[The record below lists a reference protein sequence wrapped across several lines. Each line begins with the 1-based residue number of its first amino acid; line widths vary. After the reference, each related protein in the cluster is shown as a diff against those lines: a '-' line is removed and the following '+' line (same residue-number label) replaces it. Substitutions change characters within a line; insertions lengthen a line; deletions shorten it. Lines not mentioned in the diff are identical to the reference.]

1 MSDVIN
7 PAVPYRIPATSPR
20 LATVPKAN
28 FRDTLAVLFGV
39 FLPTIAKG
47 VIIRRPTMLAIA
59 DRLDLD
65 RRAIR
70 SMQRLRREYGSG
82 PVLLRIPGRS
92 LAIILDPEDVHR
104 VLAESPDPFATATPE
119 KAAALA
125 HFEPKVA
132 LISRGAERA
141 DRRRYNE
148 QALESHRPIHHMAD
162 HFLAVVA
169 SEARQLRS
177 NLRQQHNTL
186 AWKDFSEAWFRIV
199 RLVIFGEAARDDN
212 ELSSMMAKLRFTAN
226 WAFLRPQRR
235 SVREQLLARIR
246 SYLVRAE
253 PNSLAG
259 VMANI
264 PVTSQTAP
272 EQQVPQWLFAFDPAG
287 MTTFRSL
294 ALLASHPE
302 QASVARQEIKT
313 RSGPEPHQMPYLRA
327 TVLESLRL
335 WPTTPLILRE
345 STSATIWRNGA
356 IPPNTGLV
364 IFTPFFH
371 RDDERLP
378 WADSFSPELWIN
390 ERPDQQTCA
399 LIPFSEGPAVCP
411 GRQLVLLLTT
421 AMLAELLTDT
431 QVRLKS
437 PTRLTAGQPLPA
449 TLNHYKLRFE
459 LT

>member
-1 MSDVIN
+1 MSDAIN
-7 PAVPYRIPATSPR
+7 PAVSYPIPGALPSLT
-20 LATVPKAN
+20 TVPQAR
-28 FRDTLAVLFGV
+28 FLDTLAILFGV

-70 SMQRLRREYGSG
+70 GMQRLRREYGSG

-92 LAIILDPEDVHR
+92 LAVVLDPEDVHR
-104 VLAESPDPFATATPE
+104 ILAESPDPFATATPE
-119 KAAALA
+119 KTAALA
-125 HFEPKVA
+125 HFEPKMA
-132 LISRGAERA
+132 LISRGPERA

-148 QALESHRPIHHMAD
+148 QVLEAHRPMHHMAE
-162 HFLAVVA
+162 HFVEVVA
-169 SEARQLRS
+169 SEARHLRAS
-177 NLRQQHNTL
+177 LPQQHNTL
-186 AWKDFSEAWFRIV
+186 DWNDFSDAWFRIV
-199 RLVIFGEAARDDN
+199 RRVIFGEAARDDH
-212 ELSSMMAKLRFTAN
+212 ELSSIMAKLRFAAN

-235 SVREQLLARIR
+235 NLREQLLARIR
-246 SYLVRAE
+246 SYLAKAE

-259 VMANI
+259 MMAHI
-264 PVTSQTAP
+264 PATSLTAP
-272 EQQVPQWLFAFDPAG
+272 EQQLPQWLFAFDPAG

-302 QASVARQEIKT
+302 QASMARQEINT
-313 RSGPEPHQMPYLRA
+313 GSGPEPHQMPYLRA

-335 WPTTPLILRE
+335 WPTSPLILRE
-345 STSATIWRNGA
+345 TTGATVWRNGA
-356 IPPNTGLV
+356 IPPDTGLV

-371 RDDERLP
+371 RDNERLP

-390 ERPDQQTCA
+390 EKPDPQTCA
-399 LIPFSEGPAVCP
+399 LVPFSEGPAVCP
-411 GRQLVLLLTT
+411 GRHLVLLLTT
-421 AMLAELLTDT
+421 AMLAELLADT
-431 QVRLKS
+431 QVRLKT

>member
-1 MSDVIN
+1 MSDTIN
-7 PAVPYRIPATSPR
+7 PAVPYRIPGTFAG

-28 FRDTLAVLFGV
+28 FRDTLAILLGV

-47 VIIRRPTMLAIA
+47 VIIRRPTMLAVA

-70 SMQRLRREYGSG
+70 GMQRLRREYGSG

-92 LAIILDPEDVHR
+92 LAVILDPEDVHR
-104 VLAESPDPFATATPE
+104 ILAESPEPFATATPE
-119 KAAALA
+119 KTAALA
-125 HFEPKVA
+125 HFEPKMA
-132 LISRGAERA
+132 LISQGPERA

-148 QALESHRPIHHMAD
+148 QVLEAHRPMHHLAD
-162 HFLAVVA
+162 HFLEVVA
-169 SEARQLRS
+169 SEARQLRAS
-177 NLRQQHNTL
+177 LLQHHNTL
-186 AWKDFSEAWFRIV
+186 GWEDFSEAWFRIV
-199 RLVIFGEAARDDN
+199 RRVIFGEAARNDN

-235 SVREQLLARIR
+235 GLREQLLARIR
-246 SYLVRAE
+246 NYLVMAE

-259 VMANI
+259 MMANI
-264 PVTSQTAP
+264 PATSQTAP

-302 QASVARQEIKT
+302 EASVVRQEINT
-313 RSGPEPHQMPYLRA
+313 RSGPEPHQTPYLRA

-335 WPTTPLILRE
+335 WPTSPLILRE
-345 STSATIWRNGA
+345 TTSPTDWQNGA
-356 IPPNTGLV
+356 IPLNTGLV

-378 WADSFSPELWIN
+378 WADSFSPELWMN
-390 ERPDQQTCA
+390 EQPDPQTCA
-399 LIPFSEGPAVCP
+399 LVPFSEGPAVCP
-411 GRQLVLLLTT
+411 GRDLVLLLST
-421 AMLAELLTDT
+421 AMLAELLTDI
-431 QVRLKS
+431 QIRLKI
-437 PTRLTAGQPLPA
+437 PARLTANQPLPA

>member
-1 MSDVIN
+1 MPDAIN
-7 PAVPYRIPATSPR
+7 PAAPYPIPGALPGLT
-20 LATVPKAN
+20 TVPKAK
-28 FRDTLAVLFGV
+28 FRDTLAILFGV

-70 SMQRLRREYGSG
+70 GMQRLRREYGSG
-82 PVLLRIPGRS
+82 PVVLRIPGRS
-92 LAIILDPEDVHR
+92 LAVILDPEDVHR
-104 VLAESPDPFATATPE
+104 VLAQSPDPFATATPE
-119 KAAALA
+119 KTAALA
-125 HFEPKVA
+125 HFEPKMA
-132 LISRGAERA
+132 LISRGPERA

-148 QALESHRPIHHMAD
+148 EALEAHRPMHHMAE
-162 HFLAVVA
+162 HFLEVVA
-169 SEARQLRS
+169 SEAGQLRA
-177 NLRQQHNTL
+177 NLRQQHTTL
-186 AWKDFSEAWFRIV
+186 GWEDFSEAWFRIV
-199 RLVIFGEAARDDN
+199 RRVIFGEAARDDN

-235 SVREQLLARIR
+235 GLREQLLARIK

-259 VMANI
+259 MMANI
-264 PVTSQTAP
+264 PATSQTAP

-302 QASVARQEIKT
+302 QASMARQEINT
-313 RSGPEPHQMPYLRA
+313 HSGPEPDQMPYLRA

-335 WPTTPLILRE
+335 WPTSPLILRE
-345 STSATIWRNGA
+345 STSATAWRNGT

-364 IFTPFFH
+364 IFSPFFH
-371 RDDERLP
+371 RDDERVP
-378 WADSFSPELWIN
+378 WADSFYPELWIN
-390 ERPDQQTCA
+390 EKLDQQTCA
-399 LIPFSEGPAVCP
+399 LVPFSEGPAVCP
-411 GRQLVLLLTT
+411 GRYLVLLLTT
-421 AMLAELLTDT
+421 AMLAELLGDT
-431 QVRLKS
+431 QVRLKT
-437 PTRLTAGQPLPA
+437 PTRLAVGQPLPA

>member
-1 MSDVIN
+1 MSDTIN
-7 PAVPYRIPATSPR
+7 PAVPYRMPGTLPG
-20 LATVPKAN
+20 LATVPKAS
-28 FRDTLAVLFGV
+28 FRDTLAILLGV

-59 DRLDLD
+59 DKLDLD

-70 SMQRLRREYGSG
+70 GMQRLRREYGPG
-82 PVLLRIPGRS
+82 PVPLHIPGRS
-92 LAIILDPEDVHR
+92 LAVVLDPEDVHR
-104 VLAESPDPFATATPE
+104 ILAESPDPFATATPE
-119 KAAALA
+119 KTAALA
-125 HFEPKVA
+125 HFEPKTV
-132 LISRGAERA
+132 LISQGPERA

-148 QALESHRPIHHMAD
+148 RVLEPHRPMHQMAE
-162 HFLAVVA
+162 HFLEIVA
-169 SEARQLRS
+169 SEARHLRTR
-177 NLRQQHNTL
+177 LRRQHNTL
-186 AWKDFSEAWFRIV
+186 AWNDFSDAWFRIV
-199 RLVIFGEAARDDN
+199 RLVIFGEAAREDH
-212 ELSSMMAKLRFTAN
+212 ELSSMMARLRFTAN

-235 SVREQLLARIR
+235 GLREQLLARIR
-246 SYLVRAE
+246 SYLVRAD

-259 VMANI
+259 LMTHI

-302 QASVARQEIKT
+302 QASMARQEINA
-313 RSGPEPHQMPYLRA
+313 RSAPELHQMPYLRA

-335 WPTTPLILRE
+335 WPTSPLILRE
-345 STSATIWRNGA
+345 STGTTVWRNGA

-378 WADSFSPELWIN
+378 WADSFSPELWIDKQ
-390 ERPDQQTCA
+390 PDRQTCA
-399 LIPFSEGPAVCP
+399 LVPFSEGPAVCP
-411 GRQLVLLLTT
+411 GRELVLLLTT

-431 QVRLKS
+431 QVRLKA
-437 PTRLTAGQPLPA
+437 PARLTAGKPLPA